1 MSRPVTEA
9 LVKVFEANGG
19 TEQQMIQ
26 ALPHWV
32 RLFDRNPLGDEAMA
46 LLFGAAHRQY
56 LSSHDMRGEHPDQIL
71 AQLRGLA
78 VDPVAEINEQERET
92 WKELGPLMY
101 ALKTEDWETFRVFD
115 AEIKRRQTLAE
126 LPDDG
131 FYVEWMRLAAGP
143 AHVELVSS
151 HFDSAERE
159 ARRRYHQAWAQP
171 QPDGADPAP
180 AASLSPSGQ
189 AL

>member
-46 LLFGAAHRQY
+46 LLFGAAQ
-56 LSSHDMRGEHPDQIL
+56 
-71 AQLRGLA
+71 QLRGLA
-78 VDPVAEINEQERET
+78 VDPVAEINEQEREA

-101 ALKTEDWETFRVFD
+101 AVKTEDWETFRVFD
-115 AEIKRRQTLAE
+115 AEIRKRGTLAE
-126 LPDDG
+126 LPGDD
-131 FYVEWMRLAAGP
+131 FYAEWMRLAAGP

-159 ARRRYHQAWAQP
+159 ARRRYSQAWAQP